1 MAAAARSDG
10 GRRVALA
17 VAVVEVVVEV
27 GAGAAEHLPHDLT
40 HSRRMNMYRKT
51 LLSLFTAALLF
62 GTASIPFAAAA
73 TSVERFF
80 GKEPETFKEASEAV
94 DAFKAK
100 LIAKD
105 VPGLAQIIGLN
116 ADEIAKTEDFDK
128 RLSELQAAAK
138 ERVTVEEPAADKRTI
153 VLGNLLWPF
162 PFPLVKKD
170 KGWQFDTEAGL
181 EEVIVRRI
189 GENEIETIDNCRNY
203 VKAQQIYASED
214 RDDDDVL
221 EFAQRLISTKD
232 THDGLYW
239 PAEND
244 EESPAGPFVVQA
256 KIGENGASPDTGY
269 FGYRFRILKAQGSN
283 IAGGQYDYVING
295 NMIAGYA
302 LIAWPAR
309 YGETGIK
316 TFVVNHQG
324 VVYQKDLGPDTA
336 KRAEQIT
343 RFNPDKTW
351 EEVPD

>member
-1 MAAAARSDG
+1 
-10 GRRVALA
+10 
-17 VAVVEVVVEV
+17 
-27 GAGAAEHLPHDLT
+27 
-40 HSRRMNMYRKT
+40 MNMYRKT

-73 TSVERFF
+73 ASVERFF
-80 GKEPETFKEASEAV
+80 GKEPQTFKEASEAV

-116 ADEIAKTEDFDK
+116 AAEIAKTEDFDK

-138 ERVTVEEPAADKRTI
+138 ERVTVEEPAADRRTI

-189 GENEIETIDNCRNY
+189 GENEIETIENCRNY
-203 VKAQQIYASED
+203 ITAQQDYASED
-214 RDDDDVL
+214 RDGDNVL
-221 EFAQRLISTKD
+221 EFAQRLMSTKG

-239 PAEND
+239 PVGED
-244 EESPAGPFVVQA
+244 GEESPAGPFVVEA
-256 KIGENGASPDTGY
+256 KLGETGAPPEQGY

-316 TFVVNHQG
+316 TFLISHQG
-324 VVYQKDLGPDTA
+324 ILYQKDLGPNTA
-336 KRAEQIT
+336 KLADQIT
-343 RFNPDKTW
+343 RFNPDKSW
-351 EEVPD
+351 EVVPD

>member
-1 MAAAARSDG
+1 V
-10 GRRVALA
+10 VAF
-17 VAVVEVVVEV
+17 VAEVVVAEAV
-27 GAGAAEHLPHDLT
+27 AGGAEHLPHDLT

-73 TSVERFF
+73 PSVERFF

-116 ADEIAKTEDFDK
+116 ATEIAKTEDFDH

-138 ERVTVEEPAADKRTI
+138 EHVAVEEPAADRRTI

-181 EEVIVRRI
+181 EEVIARRI

-203 VKAQQIYASED
+203 VTAQQIYASED
-214 RDDDDVL
+214 RDGDNVL
-221 EFAQRLISTKD
+221 EFAQKLLSTKG

-239 PAEND
+239 PAETGD
-244 EESPAGPFVVQA
+244 ESPAGPFVVQA
-256 KIGENGASPDTGY
+256 KIGENGASPEQGY

-295 NMIAGYA
+295 NMIAGFA

-316 TFVVNHQG
+316 TFLVSHQG
-324 VVYQKDLGPDTA
+324 MVYQKDLGPETA
-336 KRAEQIT
+336 KRADQIS
-343 RFNPDKTW
+343 RFNPDKSW
-351 EEVPD
+351 DVVAD